1 MLPFKKIILN
11 CFFIGVSANLAQ
23 AQFSK
28 TGGSAPAA
36 PPPTG
41 SITVATKPAAAP
53 PATATPQP
61 KPAAAKPQKDLYQK
75 EYEERIRKTELNG
88 VYIPKD
94 LFDAMDQLDKL
105 IDEPSRAKFK
115 QVSEEEAVRRLYFSL
130 GRWIWVNWSLLDGS
144 RLSEY
149 FREYGLHHGE
159 DIATLIIRSY
169 HRKLNGKDIDFKGQI
184 AVLKE
189 KYEAEKDR
197 LHARSKATLEK
208 QTGKK
213 VIIKDK

>member
-1 MLPFKKIILN
+1 MQKIIFKAVFIVFLGLN
-11 CFFIGVSANLAQ
+11 ASLAQ

-28 TGGSAPAA
+28 TGGTAPAT

-41 SITVATKPAAAP
+41 GITIAQKPAA
-53 PATATPQP
+53 TPQTSAAQP
-61 KPAAAKPQKDLYQK
+61 KPTAAKPQKDVYQK
-75 EYEERIRKTELNG
+75 EYEERIRKTELAG

-94 LFDAMDQLDKL
+94 HFDAMDQLDNL

-115 QVSEEEAVRRLYFSL
+115 QVSEEEAVRKLYFSL

-169 HRKLNGKDIDFKGQI
+169 HRKINGKDIAFRQQI
-184 AVLKE
+184 DTLKE
-189 KYEAEKDR
+189 KYEAEKER
-197 LHARSKATLEK
+197 LHERSKATLEK

-213 VIIKDK
+213 VNIK

>member
-1 MLPFKKIILN
+1 MFLFKKVVANAVVL
-11 CFFIGVSANLAQ
+11 CLSASLAQ

-28 TGGSAPAA
+28 TGGTAPSLA
-36 PPPTG
+36 PSG
-41 SITVATKPAAAP
+41 IVNTKPTAQPTP
-53 PATATPQP
+53 P
-61 KPAAAKPQKDLYQK
+61 KNQKDLYQK
-75 EYEERIRKTELNG
+75 EYEERIRKTDLNG

-94 LFDAMDQLDKL
+94 LFDAMEQLDKL
-105 IDEPSRAKFK
+105 IDEPSKAKFK
-115 QVSEEEAVRRLYFSL
+115 QVSEEEAVRKLYFSL

-169 HRKLNGKDIDFKGQI
+169 HRKINGKDIAFREQI
-184 AVLKE
+184 DALKA
-189 KYEAEKDR
+189 KYEAEKER
-197 LHARSKATLEK
+197 LHQRSKATLEK

-213 VIIKDK
+213 VTIK

>member
-1 MLPFKKIILN
+1 MILFRKMLASAMIVCLA
-11 CFFIGVSANLAQ
+11 ANLAQ

-28 TGGSAPAA
+28 TGGTAPAA
-36 PPPTG
+36 PPSGIASAP
-41 SITVATKPAAAP
+41 TKPTAAATTQP
-53 PATATPQP
+53 TPTTQ
-61 KPAAAKPQKDLYQK
+61 KPQKDLYQK

-115 QVSEEEAVRRLYFSL
+115 QVGEEEAVRKLYFSL

-169 HRKLNGKDIDFKGQI
+169 HRKINGKDIAFREQI
-184 AVLKE
+184 DALKA
-189 KYEAEKDR
+189 KYEAEKER
-197 LHARSKATLEK
+197 LHQRSKATLEK

-213 VIIKDK
+213 VNIK